1 MYFFVLTIEK
11 FLLYPNLTV
20 IFILIYFVKIKYC
33 TKMFRKKEIKIYFF
47 VLPSMFCSLKKE
59 NFTLSQHYF
68 SCIFELLKVLV
79 QPPFQISKTMCNL
92 VQPPNTK
99 KDCTLLSIKVKIMP
113 RPKHQVLKRQPLW
126 LYWLLNVVFFI

>member
-1 MYFFVLTIEK
+1 
-11 FLLYPNLTV
+11 
-20 IFILIYFVKIKYC
+20 
-33 TKMFRKKEIKIYFF
+33 MFRKKKIKIYFF

-99 KDCTLLSIKVKIMP
+99 KDGTLLSIKVKIMP

-126 LYWLLNVVFFI
+126 LYWLLNVVFFIWHLLCLKCNLTLKLSFGFGNFIAIIIINYFNK